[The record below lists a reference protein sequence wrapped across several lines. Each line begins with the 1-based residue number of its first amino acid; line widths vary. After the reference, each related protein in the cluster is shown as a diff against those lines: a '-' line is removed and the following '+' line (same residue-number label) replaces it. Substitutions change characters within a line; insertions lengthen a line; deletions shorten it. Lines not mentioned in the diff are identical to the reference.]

1 MRTHYTITIYDE
13 LLELN
18 PENRKEEVKES
29 YEITCLQNR
38 LPEQSS
44 KKSKKGV
51 KNDKDKIS
59 HI

>member
-1 MRTHYTITIYDE
+1 MKAHYTITIYDE

-29 YEITCLQNR
+29 YEIVCLQNR

-44 KKSKKGV
+44 KTIKKV
-51 KNDKDKIS
+51 KKEVKKQK
-59 HI
+59 

>member
-1 MRTHYTITIYDE
+1 MKNTLYHTIYDE

-29 YEITCLQNR
+29 YEIACLQNR
-38 LPEQSS
+38 LPEPSS
-44 KKSKKGV
+44 KKNKKGG
-51 KNDKDKIS
+51 KNAKDKIF